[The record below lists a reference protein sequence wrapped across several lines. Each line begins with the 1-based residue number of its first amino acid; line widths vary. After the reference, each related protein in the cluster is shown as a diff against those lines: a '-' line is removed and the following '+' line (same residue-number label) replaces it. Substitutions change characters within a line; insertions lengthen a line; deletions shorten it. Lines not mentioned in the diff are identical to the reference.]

1 MAVVNRGV
9 KQDVL
14 MIVKLT
20 AKADVLMIVT
30 ENVLVAV

>member
-9 KQDVL
+9 KQDAL

-20 AKADVLMIVT
+20 AEVDVLMIVA